1 MIQIF
6 LIEDEC
12 KTPNGCLTFVFY
24 QKYFFGVHFIKKK
37 KKKKKKLVQNECNR
51 PIGRLRSV
59 VGRVAWWLATC
70 ARKPKVPGSSP
81 AASYVQR

>member
-1 MIQIF
+1 MVFPQNKKILLIF
-6 LIEDEC
+6 AVDSPL
-12 KTPNGCLTFVFY
+12 NLS
-24 QKYFFGVHFIKKK
+24 KK